1 MLHKLRQPSFALL
14 ILPLIYVGLAV
25 FQVNKLQPL
34 YFGADIFDYDAA
46 YAYLISSV
54 SLTIGDVPYYADHPG
69 TLNHIILAFS
79 LRCFQLFMV
88 AAGISSNQC
97 ATTSCIALD
106 HSEAVLDLAGNIAL
120 SLYSLS
126 IFVWGWALYKA
137 SLASLWVSCLSQAVF
152 LSALNLLPFF
162 KIINGETTGVP
173 LLLISASICILSN
186 TLTASKKNSNKTNGT
201 RLIVGGV
208 LSGAYMSLT
217 LLSKL
222 SFLPA
227 IFVLGLNYSNSAFI
241 ASLISTVTGFFFWGM
256 AFTNW
261 THFKQYW
268 LSIATH
274 TGNYA
279 GGEKGFID
287 LQRAMESMTIIARNY
302 PFIVIAIIALC
313 ASLVATLR
321 IVPSSSIANSCSRSG
336 TRLAA
341 AAITAYGLAYCKSNF
356 QILILAFSSLL
367 ISIAFRK
374 FYPEKD
380 TGPTKNT
387 PGMQRNEHSYRLAN
401 LGKYLDSLI
410 IISAC
415 QLVSIAAVVKH
426 YDARYLLAPLAI
438 TAISL
443 GLALGSLE
451 SCKEQ
456 ISKVRDFAKFTM
468 KIITVATMITI
479 AVQGTVSQN
488 LLFQQIRN
496 RNKFMNHDE
505 AILAQ
510 IRSTYPNAVIVG
522 EYRIKGIR
530 EYAKAFAFLMG
541 TNHKKAAHIMSFYSD
556 PSQRFW
562 VWLSGETK
570 IWNSQEGIMNI
581 SEFARR
587 NTDAIWGKDFIF
599 AIPENNPLPPI
610 KLRKLAKLEQKATLF
625 LYTQEL
631 N

>member
-1 MLHKLRQPSFALL
+1 
-14 ILPLIYVGLAV
+14 
-25 FQVNKLQPL
+25 
-34 YFGADIFDYDAA
+34 
-46 YAYLISSV
+46 
-54 SLTIGDVPYYADHPG
+54 
-69 TLNHIILAFS
+69 
-79 LRCFQLFMV
+79 
-88 AAGISSNQC
+88 
-97 ATTSCIALD
+97 
-106 HSEAVLDLAGNIAL
+106 
-120 SLYSLS
+120 
-126 IFVWGWALYKA
+126 
-137 SLASLWVSCLSQAVF
+137 
-152 LSALNLLPFF
+152 
-162 KIINGETTGVP
+162 
-173 LLLISASICILSN
+173 
-186 TLTASKKNSNKTNGT
+186 
-201 RLIVGGV
+201 
-208 LSGAYMSLT
+208 MSLT

-227 IFVLGLNYSNSAFI
+227 IFLLCLNYSNTAFL
-241 ASLISTVTGFFFWGM
+241 ASLISTVTGFFVWGM

-287 LQRAMESMTIIARNY
+287 LQRATESITLIARNH
-302 PFIVIAIIALC
+302 PLIIITIIALC

-321 IVPSSSIANSCSRSG
+321 IASSSSIANSCSRSG

-356 QILILAFSSLL
+356 QILILVLSSLL
-367 ISIAFRK
+367 VSIAFRK
-374 FYPEKD
+374 FYSGKD
-380 TGPTKNT
+380 ASSTDNT
-387 PGMQRNEHSYRLAN
+387 LGAQQIEHPDRLAN
-401 LGKYLDSLI
+401 LGKHLDSLI
-410 IISAC
+410 IISFC
-415 QLVSIAAVVKH
+415 QLMSIAAVVKH

-456 ISKVRDFAKFTM
+456 IRKVRGFAKLAI
-468 KIITVATMITI
+468 KIIAVATIITI
-479 AVQGTVSQN
+479 AVQGAVSQN
-488 LLFQQIRN
+488 LLFQQISN
-496 RNKFMNHDE
+496 RNKFMSHDE
-505 AILAQ
+505 LILAQ

-530 EYAKAFAFLMG
+530 EYAKAFGFLMG

-556 PSQRFW
+556 PSHRFW

-570 IWNSQEGIMNI
+570 IWNSQEGIMNFF
-581 SEFARR
+581 EFTRK

-599 AIPENNPLPPI
+599 AITENNPLPPI
-610 KLRKLAKLEQKATLF
+610 KLRKLAQLEQKATLF

-631 N
+631 S